1 MKKNFS
7 KIHFS
12 YLMIILNVLMIGM
25 FLGCSNKSNKI
36 DKPNYISHI
45 NDTIS
50 LSLYNVHLGDSLSV
64 VRTKFRNLTFVPLD
78 SLSSYVPIENKM
90 KVVYE
95 ELGISVYTT
104 DTIFI
109 AKHVG
114 WQHVNNDGFHVDF
127 PLKNT
132 KHRVQL
138 IFFIK
143 DKKVLQ
149 SEIIIYPKIIDDV
162 KGVVLSLD
170 DFIISIQKLYDEKY
184 NNPDSI
190 LVYNRKSRK
199 SATYSIE
206 TDSVTQDEIYK
217 EIKKSS
223 DCYPP
228 NVSFAPIWSWKNA
241 NIIAEWEFHPYEGDE
256 MWEWIEHPSLVRI
269 IYTDL
274 NAVELESKRML
285 NLIRLR
291 EQKQDSIRR
300 IKKIENDNVELFK
313 KQVI

>member
-1 MKKNFS
+1 MKKIFS
-7 KIHFS
+7 KLHFS
-12 YLMIILNVLMIGM
+12 YLMIVLNVLMIGI
-25 FLGCSNKSNKI
+25 FCGCSKNES
-36 DKPNYISHI
+36 NYISHI

-109 AKHVG
+109 ANHVG
-114 WQHVNNDGFHVDF
+114 WQHHEENGFMEDF
-127 PLKNT
+127 PLKTT
-132 KHRVQL
+132 KHLAKL

-143 DKKVLQ
+143 DQKVLQ
-149 SEIIIYPKIIDDV
+149 GEILIFPYIIDDI
-162 KGVVLSLD
+162 KGVELSRD
-170 DFIISIQKLYDEKY
+170 DFIKSIQKLYEEKY

-190 LVYNRKSRK
+190 LVYNRESRK
-199 SATYSIE
+199 SATYSID
-206 TDSVTQDEIYK
+206 TDSIAKVQINEDIEATDNK
-217 EIKKSS
+217 
-223 DCYPP
+223 
-228 NVSFAPIWSWKNA
+228 FAINNSLASIWSWKNA
-241 NIIAEWEFHPYEGDE
+241 NIIAEWDFQPYKDGEIWFWAQCC
-256 MWEWIEHPSLVRI
+256 MVRI

-274 NAVELESKRML
+274 NAVELESKRRL
-285 NLIRLR
+285 KLIRLQ
-291 EQKQDSIRR
+291 EQDSIRR
-300 IKKIENDNVELFK
+300 IKKIENDNMELLK